1 MQPNSFNFAPMSI
14 IRKTKSVGLLLK
26 TFEQNSQAISAV
38 NLIKQLEQKMNKT
51 TIYRILDRLENDG
64 IVHSFLGKDGIKW
77 YAKCSNDCSAHTHH
91 DIHPHFQ
98 CQDCGKVDCM
108 PMNFEVPS
116 FPNRKINFTQLLFV
130 GQCENCLA

>member
-1 MQPNSFNFAPMSI
+1 MSI
-14 IRKTKSVGLLLK
+14 IRKTKSVSLLLK

-38 NLIKQLEQKMNKT
+38 TLIKELQQKMNKT

-77 YAKCSNDCSAHTHH
+77 YAKCDGCSSTTHH

-108 PMNFEVPS
+108 PMNFNIPTL
-116 FPNRKINFTQLLFV
+116 PNRKINFTQLLFV
-130 GQCENCLA
+130 GQCENCLN